1 VSALDTIENEIAFR
15 ALNERIKEL
24 ESDWRSADPMAFVC
38 ECATASCTAAVYMT
52 VAEYDEV
59 REEPSHLLV
68 LPHHVDF
75 EAEHVVRSTG
85 RYAVVEKLEPD
96 ASGP

>member
-1 VSALDTIENEIAFR
+1 VSALDTIENEVAFR

-52 VAEYDEV
+52 LAEYDEV
-59 REEPSHLLV
+59 REEPRHLLV

-75 EAEHVVRSTG
+75 GTERVVRSNS
-85 RYAVVEKLEPD
+85 RYAVVEKPSP
-96 ASGP
+96 A